1 MAYIG
6 KQPGTGVR
14 NRFLYTATAG
24 QTTFTTSDS
33 NLALSYSDALYMDV
47 YLNGVLLDPAND
59 YTATSGT
66 SVVLGSG
73 ATAGDVLE
81 IVVYDV
87 FSVFN
92 NTIDGNFDV
101 GGNLTVDTN
110 TLHVDSTN
118 NRVGVGTTSPENPIE
133 IETTNKLGGTFTGTT
148 DGEGL
153 RVTQTNYTSGNYI
166 SLVEAPFDDSQT
178 AANVRIGAMFDGGG
192 SHLAFG
198 TSNSYG
204 SGITNTAMFIDQVG
218 NVGVGNTAPDTTLDV
233 SGSGVPF
240 EVDSTNSNTYK
251 VQFKNNGTVT
261 SYFGTAADSFF
272 FANSSATQLAR
283 IDSDGIKF
291 GADSA
296 AANALDDYE
305 EGTWTPTYSG
315 STTNPTVSYT
325 EQHGEYVKIGR
336 QVIARFELK
345 TSSFSGGSG
354 TVTVGGL
361 PFTTTSNDGARSGNL
376 IVGYSQGFASAT
388 HAPQTGYASQSS
400 TSIILGHRASDTG
413 ANAELSGTFTMSNWS
428 SSGNNF
434 LMATLIYTAT

>member
-33 NLALSYSDALYMDV
+33 SQALSYSDGLYVDV

-66 SVVLGSG
+66 SVVLGAG
-73 ATAGDVLE
+73 ASAGDVLE
-81 IVVYDV
+81 VVVYDV
-87 FSVFN
+87 FSVF
-92 NTIDGNFDV
+92 DGTVN
-101 GGNLTVDTN
+101 GNLTVTEDLTVDTN

-153 RVTQTNYTSGNYI
+153 RVTQTDYTSGNYV
-166 SLVEAPFDDSQT
+166 SLVEAPYDDSQT

-192 SHLAFG
+192 SHIAFG

-204 SGITNTAMFIDQVG
+204 AGITNTAMFIDQVG
-218 NVGVGNTAPDTTLDV
+218 FVGVGNTAPDTTLDV

-291 GADSA
+291 GTDSA
-296 AANALDDYE
+296 AANGLGDYE
-305 EGTWTPTYSG
+305 EGTWTPVYQALTS
-315 STTNPTVSYT
+315 NPTVTHSV
-325 EQHGEYVKIGR
+325 QLGRYVKIGAFVNVTFR
-336 QVIARFELK
+336 IQ
-345 TSSFSGGSG
+345 TSAASGGSG
-354 TVTVGGL
+354 ALVIGGL
-361 PFTTTSNDGARSGNL
+361 PFASTNVSSL
-376 IVGYSQGFASAT
+376 FASGPIGFCSAFT
-388 HAPQTGYASQSS
+388 NFAPQTLLVGNNSTQIQLIRNSGTNGYDALG
-400 TSIILGHRASDTG
+400 TSITTGELNNASG
-413 ANAELSGTFTMSNWS
+413 ANDLIGALSYRTDS
-428 SSGNNF
+428 
-434 LMATLIYTAT
+434 

>member
-14 NRFLYTATAG
+14 NRFLYTATSG

-66 SVVLGSG
+66 SVVLGAG
-73 ATAGDVLE
+73 ASAGDILE
-81 IVVYDV
+81 VIVYDV

-92 NTIDGNFDV
+92 NTVDGKLTV
-101 GGNLTVDTN
+101 GGDLTVDTN

-133 IETTNKLGGTFTGTT
+133 IETTNKLGDTFTGTT

-153 RVTQTNYTSGNYI
+153 RVTQTDYTSGNYV
-166 SLVEAPFDDSQT
+166 SLVEAPYDDSNT
-178 AANVRIGAMFDGGG
+178 SANVRIGAMFDGGG
-192 SHLAFG
+192 SHIAFG

-218 NVGVGNTAPDTTLDV
+218 FVGVGNTAPDTSLDV
-233 SGSGVPF
+233 AGSGVPV

-261 SYFGTAADSFF
+261 SYLGTAANSFF
-272 FANSSATQLAR
+272 FANASASQLLR
-283 IDSDGIKF
+283 LDSDGIKF
-291 GADSA
+291 GTDSA
-296 AANALDDYE
+296 AANGLGDYE
-305 EGTWTPTYSG
+305 EGTWTPVYQALTS
-315 STTNPTVSYT
+315 NPTVTHSV
-325 EQHGEYVKIGR
+325 QLGRYVKIGAFVNVMFR
-336 QVIARFELK
+336 IQ
-345 TSSFSGGSG
+345 TSAASGGSG
-354 TVTVGGL
+354 ALVIGGL
-361 PFTTTSNDGARSGNL
+361 PFAVTVVSSL
-376 IVGYSQGFASAT
+376 FASGPVGFSSAFT
-388 HAPQTGYASQSS
+388 NFAPQTLLVGANGTQIQLIRNSGTDGHDQLG
-400 TSIILGHRASDTG
+400 TSITTSELNNASGGNDVIG
-413 ANAELSGTFTMSNWS
+413 ALSYRTDS
-428 SSGNNF
+428 
-434 LMATLIYTAT
+434 

>member
-14 NRFLYTATAG
+14 NRFLYTATSG

-66 SVVLGSG
+66 SVVLGAG
-73 ATAGDVLE
+73 ASAGDILE
-81 IVVYDV
+81 VIVYDV

-92 NTIDGNFDV
+92 NTVDGKLTV
-101 GGNLTVDTN
+101 GGDLTVDTN

-133 IETTNKLGGTFTGTT
+133 IETTNKLGDTFTGTT

-153 RVTQTNYTSGNYI
+153 RVTQTDYTSGNYV
-166 SLVEAPFDDSQT
+166 SLVEAPYDDSNT
-178 AANVRIGAMFDGGG
+178 SANVRIGAMFDGGG
-192 SHLAFG
+192 SHIAFG

-218 NVGVGNTAPDTTLDV
+218 FVGVGNTAPDTTLDV
-233 SGSGVPF
+233 AGSGVPV

-261 SYFGTAADSFF
+261 SYLGTAANSFF
-272 FANSSATQLAR
+272 FANASASQLLR
-283 IDSDGIKF
+283 LDSDGIKF
-291 GADSA
+291 GTDSA
-296 AANALDDYE
+296 AANGLGDYE
-305 EGTWTPTYSG
+305 EGTWTPVYQALTS
-315 STTNPTVSYT
+315 NPTVTHSV
-325 EQHGEYVKIGR
+325 QLGRYVKIGAFVNVMFR
-336 QVIARFELK
+336 IQ
-345 TSSFSGGSG
+345 TSAASGGSG
-354 TVTVGGL
+354 ALVIGGL
-361 PFTTTSNDGARSGNL
+361 PFAVTVVSSL
-376 IVGYSQGFASAT
+376 FASGPVGFSSAFT
-388 HAPQTGYASQSS
+388 NFAPQTLLVGANGTQIQLIRNSGTDGHDQLG
-400 TSIILGHRASDTG
+400 TSITTSELNNASGGNDVIG
-413 ANAELSGTFTMSNWS
+413 ALSYRTDS
-428 SSGNNF
+428 
-434 LMATLIYTAT
+434 

>member
-66 SVVLGSG
+66 SVVLGAS
-73 ATAGDVLE
+73 ASAGDVLE
-81 IVVYDV
+81 VVVYDV

-92 NTIDGNFDV
+92 NTIDGNFEV

-153 RVTQTNYTSGNYI
+153 RVTQTDYTSGNYV
-166 SLVEAPFDDSQT
+166 SLVEAPYDDSNSS
-178 AANVRIGAMFDGGG
+178 ANVRIGAMFDGGG
-192 SHLAFG
+192 SHIAFG

-204 SGITNTAMFIDQVG
+204 SGITNTAMFIDQAG
-218 NVGVGNTAPDTTLDV
+218 FVGVGNTAP
-233 SGSGVPF
+233 
-240 EVDSTNSNTYK
+240 NT
-251 VQFKNNGTVT
+251 
-261 SYFGTAADSFF
+261 S
-272 FANSSATQLAR
+272 
-283 IDSDGIKF
+283 
-291 GADSA
+291 
-296 AANALDDYE
+296 
-305 EGTWTPTYSG
+305 
-315 STTNPTVSYT
+315 
-325 EQHGEYVKIGR
+325 
-336 QVIARFELK
+336 
-345 TSSFSGGSG
+345 
-354 TVTVGGL
+354 
-361 PFTTTSNDGARSGNL
+361 
-376 IVGYSQGFASAT
+376 
-388 HAPQTGYASQSS
+388 
-400 TSIILGHRASDTG
+400 
-413 ANAELSGTFTMSNWS
+413 
-428 SSGNNF
+428 
-434 LMATLIYTAT
+434 